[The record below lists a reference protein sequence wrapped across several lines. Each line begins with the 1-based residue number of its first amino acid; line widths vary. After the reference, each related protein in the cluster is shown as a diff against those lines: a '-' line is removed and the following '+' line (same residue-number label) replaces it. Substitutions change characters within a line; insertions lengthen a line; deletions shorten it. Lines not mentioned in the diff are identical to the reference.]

1 MYAYICHI
9 FTYAYKNGMTGMIS
23 SATVIRITL
32 LKSKVLTVLVEQQWY
47 FQVDLDLL
55 YIANKNNKYNWYAK
69 KGKNANIKS
78 LKATERTK
86 IGTKNKYNKKQ

>member
-1 MYAYICHI
+1 M
-9 FTYAYKNGMTGMIS
+9 
-23 SATVIRITL
+23 
-32 LKSKVLTVLVEQQWY
+32 
-47 FQVDLDLL
+47 

-86 IGTKNKYNKKQ
+86 IGTKNKYNKK